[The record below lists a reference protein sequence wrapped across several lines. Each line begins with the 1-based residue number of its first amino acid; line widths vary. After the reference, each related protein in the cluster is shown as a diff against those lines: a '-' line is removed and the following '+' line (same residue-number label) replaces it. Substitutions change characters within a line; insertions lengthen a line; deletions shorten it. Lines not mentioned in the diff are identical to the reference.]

1 MKQYIK
7 KDACYG
13 VKVYVSELKNLK
25 SHERLLLGQ
34 EMRKMDGE
42 ILEAKVEETRV
53 HALKHETLAL
63 VSIYSVHFWQWQRD
77 REEFEHSQKYF
88 NRQSD
93 MRSPDKAGIK
103 PLEKLSSAFVCES
116 THLRWDITCSQS
128 ECETSCLDIM
138 MKHQKSLR
146 NGWAGAKTGSMTSSP
161 FQIKGT
167 VLIWKVTCLL
177 TLMSFKPL
185 WLWYFYCGTQNEMF

>member
-1 MKQYIK
+1 MKQYIE

-13 VKVYVSELKNLK
+13 AKVYVSELKNLK
-25 SHERLLLGQ
+25 SHERLLWG
-34 EMRKMDGE
+34 
-42 ILEAKVEETRV
+42 T
-53 HALKHETLAL
+53 
-63 VSIYSVHFWQWQRD
+63 
-77 REEFEHSQKYF
+77 REEKNVRRDIRSQSGRDTSTCTQAWDSRSRFNLFSSFLTVAERQREFERSQKYF

-138 MKHQKSLR
+138 MKHQKSLQ

-161 FQIKGT
+161 SQIKGT

-185 WLWYFYCGTQNEMF
+185 WLWSFYCGTQNEMF

>member
-1 MKQYIK
+1 
-7 KDACYG
+7 
-13 VKVYVSELKNLK
+13 VYVSELKNLK
-25 SHERLLLGQ
+25 SHKRLLWGTRDEKNL
-34 EMRKMDGE
+34 RRE
-42 ILEAKVEETRV
+42 IRSQSGRDTSTCTQAWDSRSRFNLFSSFLTVAERQSISENVQ
-53 HALKHETLAL
+53 TL
-63 VSIYSVHFWQWQRD
+63 S
-77 REEFEHSQKYF
+77 

-103 PLEKLSSAFVCES
+103 PLEKLSCAS

-138 MKHQKSLR
+138 MKHQKSLG
-146 NGWAGAKTGSMTSSP
+146 NGWAGAKTGYMTSSP
-161 FQIKGT
+161 SQIKGT

-185 WLWYFYCGTQNEMF
+185 WLWPFTTHKMRCFKQCAYMSGNFIVFIGFTF